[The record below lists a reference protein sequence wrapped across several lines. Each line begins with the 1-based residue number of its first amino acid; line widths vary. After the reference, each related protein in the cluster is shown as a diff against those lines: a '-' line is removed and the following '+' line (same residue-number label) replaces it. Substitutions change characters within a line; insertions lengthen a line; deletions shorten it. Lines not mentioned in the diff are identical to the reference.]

1 MRRGKKG
8 KTINLTQKHLLLKH
22 LQLKMKVLYLLTDL
36 WYNTAKLDPCFPFY
50 LLNRMKKMDPV
61 KVGCIVP

>member
-1 MRRGKKG
+1 
-8 KTINLTQKHLLLKH
+8 
-22 LQLKMKVLYLLTDL
+22 MKVLYLLTDL

-61 KVGCIVP
+61 KFGCEPELLLDSDSGFVSQAEVLTVADKLG